1 MIISTCSET
10 LNLASNSHN
19 DTFQIG
25 VALIATLYHKNS
37 FIALS
42 GELGAGKTTLTQ
54 GMAKGLGIDESIVSP
69 TYAIENRYG
78 DTLLHMDLYRL
89 DSKEAHR
96 IAEASA
102 GFPGVR
108 VVEWFDRLTRDW
120 SERLSSNKQG
130 QHVLEENIITIAIT
144 ERSASERSIAIT
156 FNDIAF
162 PDRAR
167 IEAWRND
174 MKLPHHIGK
183 HCDAVAALAKKL
195 GEELLR
201 RGKPV
206 RLMALERAA
215 ELHDL
220 LRFIDFKPD
229 VQKKIPHARKEDAET
244 QSHWDRIKKQYP
256 VSHEAACALFMTEQG
271 YPEIGTIIRSHGLH
285 AITDAPESIQTI
297 EQKLLFY
304 ADKRVKFDTEVSVDE
319 RFDEF
324 IERYGNGVES
334 EWAKIARGRTKELEK
349 ELFEN
354 AIP

>member
-1 MIISTCSET
+1 M
-10 LNLASNSHN
+10 
-19 DTFQIG
+19 G

-37 FIALS
+37 FITLS

-54 GMAKGLGIDESIVSP
+54 GIAKGLGVNERIVSP

-89 DSKEAHR
+89 DPKEAHR
-96 IAEASA
+96 IAEESA
-102 GFPGVR
+102 EFPGVR

-120 SERLSSNKQG
+120 FDRLTSNKQD

-144 ERSASERSIAIT
+144 EHSASERSITIT
-156 FNDIAF
+156 FHDVAF
-162 PDRAR
+162 PDRAQ
-167 IEAWRND
+167 IEAWRKD
-174 MKLPHHIGK
+174 VKLPTHVGK
-183 HCDAVAALAKKL
+183 HCDAVATMAKKL

-206 RLMALERAA
+206 RCMALERAA

-229 VQKKIPHARKEDAET
+229 MQKKIPHATEADAET
-244 QSHWDRIKKQYP
+244 QALWEKIRKRYP
-256 VSHEAACALFMTEQG
+256 HEHESACAQFLENEG
-271 YPEIGTIIRSHGLH
+271 YPELGIIVRPHGLRS
-285 AITDAPESIQTI
+285 IVEEPETIRTI

-304 ADKRVKFDTEVSVDE
+304 ADKRVQFDTEVSIDE

-324 IERYGNGVES
+324 IERYGNGIES
-334 EWAKIARGRTKELEK
+334 EWAMIARQRTKELEK
-349 ELFEN
+349 ELFGN
-354 AIP
+354 TIP